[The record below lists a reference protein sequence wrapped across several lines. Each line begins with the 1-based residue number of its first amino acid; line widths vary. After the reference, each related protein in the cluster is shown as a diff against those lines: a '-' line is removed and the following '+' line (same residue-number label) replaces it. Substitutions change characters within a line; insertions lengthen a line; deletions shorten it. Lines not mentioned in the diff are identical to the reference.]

1 MKIGLIGSGGREHAI
16 AKALNKF
23 SKRDSLFVYGSHT
36 NPGIEKIAATM
47 QTGNLRDL
55 ESIASF
61 FTTNEVELAVVGPEV
76 PLIAGVSD
84 KLRSIGISVVGP
96 TKAQAQLE
104 GSKIFMRDLMQRRV
118 KMGMLRWREVKEIT
132 SARDFIYE
140 VGQVA
145 VKPVGLTGGKGVWV
159 MGVHFETMDDTLDK
173 IEHLIQADG
182 VVLLEERLIG
192 EEFSRMAFVSNN
204 TCATM
209 PVAQDFKYA
218 YDGDQGGMTGGM
230 GSYTMADGSMPFL
243 NKEDLE
249 QADAILQETVTAI
262 EEETGE
268 DYRGF
273 LYGQFMATADG
284 VRVIEFNVRLGDPEA
299 INVMALLN
307 MDTAN
312 LFKEIAEGILKKEEI
327 TFFPQASICKYLV
340 PSAYPASSKEQ
351 VVIEMNEKEIEEAG
365 FSIIYASVI
374 QKDQGLETLGSR
386 AIALVGL
393 GKNVFELS
401 GKMEEMLE
409 QIEPPTIRHRKDI
422 GNEKI
427 IDAKIQ
433 KMKELR
439 GMSS

>member
-243 NKEDLE
+243 NKDDLE

-427 IDAKIQ
+427 VDAKIQ

>member
-16 AKALNKF
+16 AKALMKIPN
-23 SKRDSLFVYGSHT
+23 RDSLFVYGSHL
-36 NPGIEKIAATM
+36 NPGIERIAKSSKV
-47 QTGNLRDL
+47 GDLRDV
-55 ESIASF
+55 EKIGDF
-61 FTTNEVELAVVGPEV
+61 FSSNEVELVVIGPEV

-84 KLRSIGISVVGP
+84 DLRSNGMKVIGP
-96 TKAQAQLE
+96 TRAQAQLE
-104 GSKIFMRDLMQRRV
+104 GSKIFMRDLMKRHV
-118 KMGMLRWREVKEIT
+118 KKGTLAWREVRDIA
-132 SARDFIYE
+132 SARDFIAE

-159 MGVHFETMDDTLDK
+159 MGVHFDTVDAALEK
-173 IEHLIQADG
+173 VEYLIQTEG
-182 VVLLEERLIG
+182 VLLLEERLIG

-204 TCATM
+204 TISPM

-243 NKEDLE
+243 NKDDIE
-249 QADAILQETVTAI
+249 QADAILQETVSAI

-307 MDTAN
+307 MDTAK
-312 LFKEIAEGILKKEEI
+312 FFEEIAKGILKKEEI
-327 TFFPQASICKYLV
+327 KFLPQASICKYLV

-351 VVIEMNEKEIEEAG
+351 VVVEMNEKEIEEAG
-365 FSIIYASVI
+365 FSIIYASVT
-374 QKDQGLETLGSR
+374 QKDIGLETLGSR
-386 AIALVGL
+386 AIALIGL
-393 GKNVFELS
+393 GKNMFELS
-401 GKMEEMLE
+401 DKMEEMLK

-422 GNEKI
+422 GDERI
-427 IDAKIQ
+427 VRAKIQ

-439 GMSS
+439 GIPS